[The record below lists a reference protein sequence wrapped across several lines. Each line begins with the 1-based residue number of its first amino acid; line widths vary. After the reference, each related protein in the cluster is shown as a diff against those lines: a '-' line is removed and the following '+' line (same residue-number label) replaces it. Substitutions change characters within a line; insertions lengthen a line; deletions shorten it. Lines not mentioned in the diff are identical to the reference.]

1 MIDNVKIISEHY
13 PVDIPIYSIDIP
25 IYSIDI
31 PIYSIDILR
40 DRIRTPLPPNIWYML
55 MYVRRS
61 QGWTRAFVLN

>member
-31 PIYSIDILR
+31 PIYSIDIPIYSIDILR
-40 DRIRTPLPPNIWYML
+40 DRIRTPLPPNI
-55 MYVRRS
+55 
-61 QGWTRAFVLN
+61 